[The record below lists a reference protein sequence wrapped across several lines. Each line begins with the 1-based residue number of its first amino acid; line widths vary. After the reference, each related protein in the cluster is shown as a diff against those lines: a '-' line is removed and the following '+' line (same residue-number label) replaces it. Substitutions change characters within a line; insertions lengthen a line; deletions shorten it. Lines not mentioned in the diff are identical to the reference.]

1 QNIFCLL
8 PPCPVFL
15 CKFLMKL
22 PRSLEH
28 VFQDLIRY
36 GKTKDIKRPNWQLVF
51 DVSRRCFYHFYA
63 VSVMWNGL
71 LLLFSLR
78 CVVMNELLGKVLNNV
93 FSLPLHLSFSNNGN
107 HYQLRKILNSLYIHC
122 LTLPGSLFNQL
133 TWHQVMGTLLF
144 IWAALLQN
152 RSLSLLAKMSTD
164 IETQA
169 HKMLCGGWFMVSCPH
184 YLAELLIYVA
194 MRVFCPVIFYC
205 KPVYRSVYI
214 PTIVQTIF
222 PLEKNRF
229 YLLFKLYE

>member
-1 QNIFCLL
+1 MFHSVSLHDNLQQCFLL
-8 PPCPVFL
+8 FS
-15 CKFLMKL
+15 MKL

-51 DVSRRCFYHFYA
+51 NVSRRCFYHFYA
-63 VSVMWNGL
+63 VSVIWNGL

-78 CVVMNELLGKVLNNV
+78 CVVMNEALPDWLIDVLWC
-93 FSLPLHLSFSNNGN
+93 LTGRPRAAWKELHLS
-107 HYQLRKILNSLYIHC
+107 ILLLQVIYGSIPICIWLGLLLYVLLG
-122 LTLPGSLFNQL
+122 LTVLFLDLTWSLFNQL

-164 IETQA
+164 SSGKVETQA

-194 MRVFCPVIFYC
+194 MRVFCPVIF
-205 KPVYRSVYI
+205 V
-214 PTIVQTIF
+214 
-222 PLEKNRF
+222 
-229 YLLFKLYE
+229 

>member
-1 QNIFCLL
+1 MFHS
-8 PPCPVFL
+8 
-15 CKFLMKL
+15 FLMKL

-78 CVVMNELLGKVLNNV
+78 CVVMNEALPDWLIDVLW
-93 FSLPLHLSFSNNGN
+93 
-107 HYQLRKILNSLYIHC
+107 C
-122 LTLPGSLFNQL
+122 LTGRPRAAWKVPGSLFNQL

-164 IETQA
+164 SSGKVETQA

-194 MRVFCPVIFYC
+194 MRVFCPVIF
-205 KPVYRSVYI
+205 V
-214 PTIVQTIF
+214 
-222 PLEKNRF
+222 
-229 YLLFKLYE
+229 

>member
-1 QNIFCLL
+1 MQKCFF
-8 PPCPVFL
+8 PVFL
-15 CKFLMKL
+15 CKFSMKL

-36 GKTKDIKRPNWQLVF
+36 GKTKEDIKRPNWQLVF

-78 CVVMNELLGKVLNNV
+78 LSLIELLGKVLNNV

-107 HYQLRKILNSLYIHC
+107 HTYQPK
-122 LTLPGSLFNQL
+122 LPGSLFNQL
-133 TWHQVMGTLLF
+133 TWHQVIGTLLF

-164 IETQA
+164 SKVETQA

-194 MRVFCPVIFYC
+194 MRVFCPVIIKLFYMEIRI
-205 KPVYRSVYI
+205 K
-214 PTIVQTIF
+214 
-222 PLEKNRF
+222 
-229 YLLFKLYE
+229 

>member
-1 QNIFCLL
+1 MFHSVSLHDNLY
-8 PPCPVFL
+8 
-15 CKFLMKL
+15 
-22 PRSLEH
+22 LEH

-36 GKTKDIKRPNWQLVF
+36 GKTKEDIKRPNWQLVF

-78 CVVMNELLGKVLNNV
+78 LSLIAAWKV
-93 FSLPLHLSFSNNGN
+93 
-107 HYQLRKILNSLYIHC
+107 
-122 LTLPGSLFNQL
+122 PGSLFNQL
-133 TWHQVMGTLLF
+133 TWHQVIGTLLF

-164 IETQA
+164 SSGKVETQA

-194 MRVFCPVIFYC
+194 MRVFCPCCLFVCLFYFIC
-205 KPVYRSVYI
+205 TCICTRI
-214 PTIVQTIF
+214 
-222 PLEKNRF
+222 
-229 YLLFKLYE
+229 

>member
-1 QNIFCLL
+1 
-8 PPCPVFL
+8 
-15 CKFLMKL
+15 MKL

-36 GKTKDIKRPNWQLVF
+36 GKTKEDIKRPNWQLVF

-78 CVVMNELLGKVLNNV
+78 LSLIDQELLGKVLNNV

-107 HYQLRKILNSLYIHC
+107 QFVTIVKPTYQPK
-122 LTLPGSLFNQL
+122 LPGSLFNQL
-133 TWHQVMGTLLF
+133 TWHQVIGTLLF

-152 RSLSLLAKMSTD
+152 RSLSLLAKMSKV
-164 IETQA
+164 ETQA

-194 MRVFCPVIFYC
+194 MRVFCPVII
-205 KPVYRSVYI
+205 KSVYI

-229 YLLFKLYE
+229 YLLFTLCE